1 MTVLR
6 ALHTPKA
13 DEAQLTCLN
22 CGSELPPV
30 LARLGSLT
38 CHDCRPLRPLTIRKA
53 A

>member
-1 MTVLR
+1 MTILPAPHAAR
-6 ALHTPKA
+6 A
-13 DEAQLTCLN
+13 DEAQVTCAN

-38 CHDCRPLRPLTIRKA
+38 CHDCRPIRPLTIGRA